1 MKTERKKRDKKHLKG
16 RILRSISLILICSMI
31 LSTLIGY
38 LYFNQVVRKQRLEE
52 EKNRLMQVG
61 SQIAFQAEDNRRFA
75 QSILVDEQLQYL
87 LEENVKGNEFR
98 RQNQY
103 DKVTKRLVFYNNLRT
118 YLEGSVLQMADGNF
132 FGSSYSSRDSA
143 YLKQKL
149 KQKEL
154 EEYTAKKEWIYSDPY
169 YDSDSGNDTRK
180 ICYAIPM
187 YDKRRYGHLKATL
200 YLEMSLDYFL
210 TQVKTYAKTQD
221 FAALIGNDSEILY
234 QKDKKNVLRNAI
246 KEKELD
252 QENIYHTSG
261 GYLICIPVEGTGW
274 KLCTFL
280 TNADLL
286 ENSSFVLKF
295 FGLSFLLC
303 VGLVLL
309 VVSKILENMVR
320 PVTELSKQMERTE
333 YGKQQPIHIVHTG
346 DEIEILYQCFQDMM
360 TELYKG
366 EQERIA
372 YEKQKRD
379 MEYDITLSQINP
391 HYLYNVLNTVVY
403 LSAAGK
409 NQDVVKIVHSLI
421 YTLHETLKVGD
432 GNVETTIEKE
442 LELTKCYLDI
452 QRYRYPDVF
461 QVEVKCEEGLKDCLV
476 PKTMIQP
483 LVENAIYHGMEFM
496 DGDGEILLK
505 VWKEEGELYFSVI
518 DNGLGMTEEQVG
530 NLFTG
535 ASHVDSKRGSG
546 IGVKNVNERIK
557 LYFGEKYGLSIESE
571 PDEGTMVK
579 IHLPVVTYSEAVE
592 RGMV

>member
-1 MKTERKKRDKKHLKG
+1 MKKERKKRGGKHLKG

-38 LYFNQVVRKQRLEE
+38 LYFNQVVRKQRVEE

-98 RQNQY
+98 RQSQY

-118 YLEGSVLQMADGNF
+118 YLEGSILQMADGSF
-132 FGSSYSSRDSA
+132 FGSSYSAMDTD
-143 YLKQKL
+143 YLEQKL
-149 KQKEL
+149 QQREL
-154 EEYTAKKEWIYSDPY
+154 QEYTEKEDWVYSNPY
-169 YDSDSGNDTRK
+169 YDSDSGNDKRR

-200 YLEMSLDYFL
+200 YLEMNLEYFL
-210 TQVKTYAKTQD
+210 TQVKAYAETQD
-221 FAALIGNDSEILY
+221 LVALIGNGSEILY

-252 QENIYHTSG
+252 QENIYHTSN

-280 TNADLL
+280 THADLL
-286 ENSSFVLKF
+286 KNSSFVLEF
-295 FGLSFLLC
+295 FVLSFLLC

-309 VVSKILENMVR
+309 VVSRILENMVR

-483 LVENAIYHGMEFM
+483 LVENAILHG
-496 DGDGEILLK
+496 ILP
-505 VWKEEGELYFSVI
+505 
-518 DNGLGMTEEQVG
+518 T
-530 NLFTG
+530 
-535 ASHVDSKRGSG
+535 
-546 IGVKNVNERIK
+546 
-557 LYFGEKYGLSIESE
+557 
-571 PDEGTMVK
+571 
-579 IHLPVVTYSEAVE
+579 
-592 RGMV
+592 

>member
-118 YLEGSVLQMADGNF
+118 YLEGSVLRMADGNF

-210 TQVKTYAKTQD
+210 TQVKTYAKTQ
-221 FAALIGNDSEILY
+221 
-234 QKDKKNVLRNAI
+234 
-246 KEKELD
+246 
-252 QENIYHTSG
+252 
-261 GYLICIPVEGTGW
+261 
-274 KLCTFL
+274 
-280 TNADLL
+280 
-286 ENSSFVLKF
+286 
-295 FGLSFLLC
+295 
-303 VGLVLL
+303 
-309 VVSKILENMVR
+309 KI
-320 PVTELSKQMERTE
+320 
-333 YGKQQPIHIVHTG
+333 
-346 DEIEILYQCFQDMM
+346 
-360 TELYKG
+360 
-366 EQERIA
+366 
-372 YEKQKRD
+372 
-379 MEYDITLSQINP
+379 
-391 HYLYNVLNTVVY
+391 
-403 LSAAGK
+403 
-409 NQDVVKIVHSLI
+409 
-421 YTLHETLKVGD
+421 
-432 GNVETTIEKE
+432 
-442 LELTKCYLDI
+442 
-452 QRYRYPDVF
+452 
-461 QVEVKCEEGLKDCLV
+461 
-476 PKTMIQP
+476 
-483 LVENAIYHGMEFM
+483 
-496 DGDGEILLK
+496 
-505 VWKEEGELYFSVI
+505 
-518 DNGLGMTEEQVG
+518 
-530 NLFTG
+530 
-535 ASHVDSKRGSG
+535 
-546 IGVKNVNERIK
+546 
-557 LYFGEKYGLSIESE
+557 
-571 PDEGTMVK
+571 
-579 IHLPVVTYSEAVE
+579 
-592 RGMV
+592 

>member
-1 MKTERKKRDKKHLKG
+1 MKKERKKRGGKHLKG

-38 LYFNQVVRKQRLEE
+38 LYFNQVVRKQRVEE

-98 RQNQY
+98 RQSQY

-118 YLEGSVLQMADGNF
+118 YLEGSILQMADGSF
-132 FGSSYSSRDSA
+132 FGSSYSAMDTD
-143 YLKQKL
+143 YLEQKL
-149 KQKEL
+149 QQREL
-154 EEYTAKKEWIYSDPY
+154 QEYTEKEDWVYSNPY
-169 YDSDSGNDTRK
+169 YDSDSGNDKRR

-200 YLEMSLDYFL
+200 YLEMNLEYFL
-210 TQVKTYAKTQD
+210 TQVKAYAETQD
-221 FAALIGNDSEILY
+221 LVALIGNGSEILY

-252 QENIYHTSG
+252 QENIYHTSN

-280 TNADLL
+280 THADLL
-286 ENSSFVLKF
+286 KNSSFVLEF
-295 FGLSFLLC
+295 FVLSFLLC

-309 VVSKILENMVR
+309 VVSRILENMVR

-432 GNVETTIEKE
+432 GNVETTI
-442 LELTKCYLDI
+442 

-483 LVENAIYHGMEFM
+483 LVENAILHG
-496 DGDGEILLK
+496 ILP
-505 VWKEEGELYFSVI
+505 
-518 DNGLGMTEEQVG
+518 TE
-530 NLFTG
+530 
-535 ASHVDSKRGSG
+535 ASGKIWIIIQKQGGKLCVMVKDEG
-546 IGVKNVNERIK
+546 IGVSKEQLKRFKQGETMAENKTRKHIGVENVRDRIRY
-557 LYFGEKYGLSIESE
+557 LYGEGFGMEIQSTQGK
-571 PDEGTMVK
+571 GTTV
-579 IHLPVVTYSEAVE
+579 ILTLPVKRAEEKE
-592 RGMV
+592 R

>member
-143 YLKQKL
+143 YLRQKL
-149 KQKEL
+149 KQTEL

-200 YLEMSLDYFL
+200 YLEMSLEYFL
-210 TQVKTYAKTQD
+210 TQVKAYAETQD
-221 FAALIGNDSEILY
+221 LLALIGNGSEILY

-252 QENIYHTSG
+252 QENIYHTPS
-261 GYLICIPVEGTGW
+261 GYLICIPVDGTGW

-286 ENSSFVLKF
+286 KNSSFVLKF
-295 FGLSFLLC
+295 FVLSFLLC

-309 VVSKILENMVR
+309 VVSRILENMVR

-452 QRYRYPDVF
+452 QRDR
-461 QVEVKCEEGLKDCLV
+461 K
-476 PKTMIQP
+476 
-483 LVENAIYHGMEFM
+483 
-496 DGDGEILLK
+496 
-505 VWKEEGELYFSVI
+505 SV
-518 DNGLGMTEEQVG
+518 V
-530 NLFTG
+530 
-535 ASHVDSKRGSG
+535 
-546 IGVKNVNERIK
+546 
-557 LYFGEKYGLSIESE
+557 
-571 PDEGTMVK
+571 
-579 IHLPVVTYSEAVE
+579 
-592 RGMV
+592 

>member
-143 YLKQKL
+143 YLRQKL
-149 KQKEL
+149 KQTEL

-200 YLEMSLDYFL
+200 YLEMSLEYFL
-210 TQVKTYAKTQD
+210 TQVKAYAETQD
-221 FAALIGNDSEILY
+221 LLALIGNGSEILY

-252 QENIYHTSG
+252 QENIYHTPS
-261 GYLICIPVEGTGW
+261 GYLICIPVDGTGW

-286 ENSSFVLKF
+286 KNSSFVLKF
-295 FGLSFLLC
+295 FVLSFLLC

-309 VVSKILENMVR
+309 VVSRILENMVH

-452 QRYRYPDVF
+452 QRYRYPDFF
-461 QVEVKCEEGLKDCLV
+461 QVEVVCEEDLKDCLV

-483 LVENAIYHGMEFM
+483 LVENAILHGILPTEAS
-496 DGDGEILLK
+496 GKIWIIIQKQGEKLCVMVK
-505 VWKEEGELYFSVI
+505 DE
-518 DNGLGMTEEQVG
+518 
-530 NLFTG
+530 
-535 ASHVDSKRGSG
+535 G
-546 IGVKNVNERIK
+546 IGVSKEQLKRFKQGETMAENKTRKHIGVENVRDRIHY
-557 LYFGEKYGLSIESE
+557 LYGEGFGMEIQSTQGK
-571 PDEGTMVK
+571 GTTV
-579 IHLPVVTYSEAVE
+579 ILTLPVKRAEEKE
-592 RGMV
+592 R

>member
-1 MKTERKKRDKKHLKG
+1 
-16 RILRSISLILICSMI
+16 
-31 LSTLIGY
+31 
-38 LYFNQVVRKQRLEE
+38 
-52 EKNRLMQVG
+52 MQ
-61 SQIAFQAEDNRRFA
+61 
-75 QSILVDEQLQYL
+75 
-87 LEENVKGNEFR
+87 
-98 RQNQY
+98 
-103 DKVTKRLVFYNNLRT
+103 
-118 YLEGSVLQMADGNF
+118 
-132 FGSSYSSRDSA
+132 
-143 YLKQKL
+143 
-149 KQKEL
+149 
-154 EEYTAKKEWIYSDPY
+154 EYTEKEDWVYSNPY
-169 YDSDSGNDTRK
+169 YDSDSGNDKRR

-200 YLEMSLDYFL
+200 YLEMNLEYFL
-210 TQVKTYAKTQD
+210 TQVKAYAETQD
-221 FAALIGNDSEILY
+221 LVALIGNGSEILY

-252 QENIYHTSG
+252 QENIYHTSN

-280 TNADLL
+280 THADLL
-286 ENSSFVLKF
+286 KNSSFVLEF
-295 FGLSFLLC
+295 FVLSFLLC

-309 VVSKILENMVR
+309 VVSRILENMVR

-483 LVENAIYHGMEFM
+483 LVENAILHG
-496 DGDGEILLK
+496 ILP
-505 VWKEEGELYFSVI
+505 
-518 DNGLGMTEEQVG
+518 TE
-530 NLFTG
+530 
-535 ASHVDSKRGSG
+535 ASGKIWIIIQKQGGKLCVMVKDEG
-546 IGVKNVNERIK
+546 IGVSKEQLKRFKQGETMAESKTRKRIGVENVRDRIRC
-557 LYFGEKYGLSIESE
+557 LYGEGFGMEIQSTQGK
-571 PDEGTMVK
+571 GTTV
-579 IHLPVVTYSEAVE
+579 ILTLPVKRAEEKE
-592 RGMV
+592 R